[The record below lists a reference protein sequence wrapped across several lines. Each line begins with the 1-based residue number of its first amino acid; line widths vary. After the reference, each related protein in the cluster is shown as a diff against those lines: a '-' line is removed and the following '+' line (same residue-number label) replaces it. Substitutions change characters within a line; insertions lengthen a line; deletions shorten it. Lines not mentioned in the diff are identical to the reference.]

1 MKFAR
6 YTFLISGIYG
16 LVVMLPQ
23 FFLETNI
30 GQDQPPAI
38 THPEFFYGFIF
49 FFGRRISRMFICVTV
64 AFQFVFLTIAS
75 DPIRYRNLMLVS
87 LIEKFPFVI
96 TVAVLYIQSRVGW
109 QIVAG
114 GLIDAFWGTMFIVSY
129 LKTRSGQMLS

>member
-23 FFLETNI
+23 FFLETKI

-38 THPEFFYGFIF
+38 THPEFFYGFI
-49 FFGRRISRMFICVTV
+49 CVTV
-64 AFQFVFLTIAS
+64 AFQFVFLTIAR

-87 LIEKFPFVI
+87 LMEKFPFVI
-96 TVAVLYIQSRVGW
+96 TVAVLYIRSRVGW

-129 LKTRSGQMLS
+129 LKTRTGQMLS